1 MIRRLAAAA
10 LLCFSAAAQAQDYGL
25 ATDEVA
31 PRVFVLWGEQE
42 AMLPSNG
49 AHIANMGFIVGDDAI
64 LVVDAG
70 PTRLFA
76 EQLIDAIRT
85 VSNKPITAVAITHQH
100 QDHSL
105 GLSVFVDRDIP
116 VIMHAND
123 APLLA
128 RDAPTLLGFMT
139 DIIGAEWTDGTT
151 ISAPTRLIAEAITL
165 DLGGRSVD
173 IVAFENGHT
182 PGDLAILDRTTGTLF
197 SGDLVFNGRAPTVP
211 HADIQTWLGQLTT
224 LSDLPWRQLVPGHGP
239 LVTEREALDG
249 MATYLTFLESHTACS
264 YRMGDSQAEALL
276 IDLPPDA
283 AQLANIDREFQR
295 SVFQL
300 FRKYDKGDVPP
311 C

>member
-1 MIRRLAAAA
+1 LAPE
-10 LLCFSAAAQAQDYGL
+10 
-25 ATDEVA
+25 EVA
-31 PRVFVLWGEQE
+31 PGVHVLWGKQE

-49 AHIANMGFIVGDDAI
+49 AHIANMGFIVGDEAI
-64 LVVDAG
+64 LVIDAG

-76 EQLIDAIRT
+76 EQLIDAIGSISDQP
-85 VSNKPITAVAITHQH
+85 VTAVAVTHQH

-105 GLSVFVDRDIP
+105 GLSVFGNRDIP

-123 APLLA
+123 APLMA

-139 DIIGAEWTDGTT
+139 DLIGEAWTDGTT
-151 ISAPTRLIAEAITL
+151 VGAPTSLITESMTL
-165 DLGGRSVD
+165 DLGARLVD
-173 IVAFENGHT
+173 IIVFENGHT
-182 PGDLAILDRTTGTLF
+182 PGDLAILDRTSGTVF

-211 HADIQTWLGQLTT
+211 HADIQTWRDQLVTLGE
-224 LSDLPWRQLVPGHGP
+224 LPWQRLVPGHGP
-239 LVTEREALDG
+239 LVTDRDVLVT
-249 MATYLTFLESHTACS
+249 MSSYLAFLENHTACS

-283 AQLANIDREFQR
+283 ANLANIDREFQR

-300 FRKYDKGDVPP
+300 FRKYDIGEVPP

>member
-1 MIRRLAAAA
+1 LAP
-10 LLCFSAAAQAQDYGL
+10 
-25 ATDEVA
+25 DEIA
-31 PRVFVLWGEQE
+31 PGVHVLWGKQE
-42 AMLPSNG
+42 AMLPTNG

-64 LVVDAG
+64 LVIDAG
-70 PTRLFA
+70 PTRRFG
-76 EQLIDAIRT
+76 EQLIDAIRAI
-85 VSNKPITAVAITHQH
+85 SDQPITAVAVTHQH

-123 APLLA
+123 APLMA

-139 DIIGAEWTDGTT
+139 DIIGEEWTDGTT
-151 ISAPTRLIAEAITL
+151 VAAPSQLITESLTL
-165 DLGGRSVD
+165 DLGARLVD
-173 IVAFENGHT
+173 IFVFENGHT
-182 PGDLAILDRTTGTLF
+182 PGDIAILDRTSGTLF

-211 HADIQTWLGQLTT
+211 HANIQTWLGQLTA
-224 LSDLPWRQLVPGHGP
+224 LADLQWDRLIPGHGP
-239 LVTEREALDG
+239 LVTDRDVFEG
-249 MATYLTFLESHTACS
+249 MATYLTFLENHTACS

-283 AQLANIDREFQR
+283 ANLANIDREFQR